1 MILYER
7 SGHKN
12 QTGFLS
18 AMVVQV
24 YVLVI
29 LPLLVQ
35 GHPIHFHCHEAA
47 PDAQASCDKRVSACY
62 GRVSSLTPC
71 KFSAYGLPT
80 ELDELLYTGNSFQA
94 VDWDGDGDLDL
105 LVATP
110 QGPILQYERVAND
123 LLIRNHNATQLH
135 RIEIPKSNFK
145 VNAQDVFGWIGPKF
159 QGIDWDNDGDLDLL
173 AFNRD
178 HTLSF
183 WENVEGELIQDI
195 SRANPFQKPTD
206 IYALQALDWDGDGD
220 LDLLLGTHSG
230 FYVGSLVLVE
240 QLADQQFQPR
250 LDLEDPFQGIR
261 VRSWGSFLAVDWD
274 GDSDIDLLLFW
285 MVWWCRCHG
294 KDDLCRGWMS

>member
-123 LLIRNHNATQLH
+123 LLIRNHNATQFH

-178 HTLSF
+178 HTLFGRMLRASSF
-183 WENVEGELIQDI
+183 KI
-195 SRANPFQKPTD
+195 SAEPT
-206 IYALQALDWDGDGD
+206 L
-220 LDLLLGTHSG
+220 SR
-230 FYVGSLVLVE
+230 SLRTFTPCKRLTGMAMVIWTSC
-240 QLADQQFQPR
+240 LAH
-250 LDLEDPFQGIR
+250 I
-261 VRSWGSFLAVDWD
+261 LA
-274 GDSDIDLLLFW
+274 F
-285 MVWWCRCHG
+285 
-294 KDDLCRGWMS
+294 MSAVSYS

>member
-1 MILYER
+1 M
-7 SGHKN
+7 
-12 QTGFLS
+12 
-18 AMVVQV
+18 
-24 YVLVI
+24 
-29 LPLLVQ
+29 
-35 GHPIHFHCHEAA
+35 
-47 PDAQASCDKRVSACY
+47 
-62 GRVSSLTPC
+62 
-71 KFSAYGLPT
+71 
-80 ELDELLYTGNSFQA
+80 
-94 VDWDGDGDLDL
+94 
-105 LVATP
+105 
-110 QGPILQYERVAND
+110 AND
-123 LLIRNHNATQLH
+123 LLIRNHNATQFH

-145 VNAQDVFGWIGPKF
+145 VNAQDVLGWIGPNF

-195 SRANPFQKPTD
+195 SRANPFQNLTD
-206 IYALQALDWDGDGD
+206 IYTLQALDWDGDGD

-274 GDSDIDLLLFW
+274 GDSDIDLLLF
-285 MVWWCRCHG
+285 
-294 KDDLCRGWMS
+294 

>member
-1 MILYER
+1 
-7 SGHKN
+7 
-12 QTGFLS
+12 
-18 AMVVQV
+18 
-24 YVLVI
+24 
-29 LPLLVQ
+29 
-35 GHPIHFHCHEAA
+35 
-47 PDAQASCDKRVSACY
+47 
-62 GRVSSLTPC
+62 
-71 KFSAYGLPT
+71 LPT

-123 LLIRNHNATQLH
+123 LLIRNHNATQFH

-178 HTLSF
+178 HALSF

-274 GDSDIDLLLFW
+274 GDSDIDLLL
-285 MVWWCRCHG
+285 
-294 KDDLCRGWMS
+294 L